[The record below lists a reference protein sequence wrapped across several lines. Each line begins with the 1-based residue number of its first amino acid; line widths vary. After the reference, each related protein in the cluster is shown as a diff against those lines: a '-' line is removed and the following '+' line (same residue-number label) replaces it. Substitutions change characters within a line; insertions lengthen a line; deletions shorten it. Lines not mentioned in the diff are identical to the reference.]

1 MEGARKHIWTLQD
14 YGLGMLEKL
23 SCPNLFFPSQ

>member
-1 MEGARKHIWTLQD
+1 LQD

-23 SCPNLFFPSQ
+23 SCPNVFFLVSDWMYLYT